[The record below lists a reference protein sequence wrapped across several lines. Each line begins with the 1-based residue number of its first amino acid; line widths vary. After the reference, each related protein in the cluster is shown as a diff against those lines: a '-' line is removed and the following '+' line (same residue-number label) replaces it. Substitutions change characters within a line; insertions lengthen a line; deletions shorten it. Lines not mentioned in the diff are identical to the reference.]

1 MIRIVAPAIATSV
14 QDQGRYGSRMFGFG
28 RSGAMDP
35 ASLSAANRAAG
46 AYAGSAGIEFGP
58 GVLVV
63 EATAAGTLAFGG
75 APRSGAPWW
84 ETLEV
89 EAGDRFELG
98 SPTGG
103 MWSYLAVGGGIDA
116 PVVMGSRSASARE
129 GIGSWLTP
137 GYLLDSGGEAAA
149 PEIPAPPPMAGDIR
163 VFGDLTGDWTVGGR
177 VDRMGYQLDGATVPG
192 GRSDLRSEPL
202 IPGCIQIPP
211 NGKPIVLMAEC
222 PTVGGYTLGGVIHSE
237 DLRLV
242 AQTRPG
248 GRLRFVSATWGGR

>member
-35 ASLSAANRAAG
+35 ESLRAANRAAG

-58 GVLVV
+58 GSLVV
-63 EATAAGTLAFGG
+63 ETTAAGTLAFGG
-75 APRSGAPWW
+75 APRPGAPWW

-89 EAGDRFELG
+89 EAGERFELG
-98 SPTGG
+98 TPTEG

-116 PVVMGSRSASARE
+116 PRVMGSRSTSVRE
-129 GIGSWLTP
+129 GIGGWLKP
-137 GYLLDSGGEAAA
+137 GSLLDSGGEAAA
-149 PEIPAPPPMAGDIR
+149 PETAAKPVLTGAIR
-163 VFGDLTGDWTVGGR
+163 IFGDLPGGWTVGGR
-177 VDRMGYQLDGATVPG
+177 VDRMGYLLEGGTIDG

-211 NGKPIVLMAEC
+211 NGKPIVLMSEC
-222 PTVGGYTLGGVIHSE
+222 PTIGGYTLAGLIHSE

-242 AQTRPG
+242 AQTPPG
-248 GRLRFVSATWGGR
+248 GRLRFVPA